1 MTCENRQ
8 FPNSIFNIDRTYT
21 AHLMKAIEAAQAK
34 ADELGLDLSNCSI
47 DCREER
53 LAQQSDSRIL
63 SFWFYSEDL
72 VDWMEGFSENFY
84 DFSVAID
91 PDTGQVIQSLEP
103 SRRSAYKK
111 VSSQDFSN
119 NRTRAPK

>member
-1 MTCENRQ
+1 MMCENRQ
-8 FPNSIFNIDRTYT
+8 FPNSIFNIDRKYT

-53 LAQQSDSRIL
+53 LAEQSDSRIF

-84 DFSVAID
+84 DFSVAIN
-91 PDTGQVIQSLEP
+91 PDTGQVIQILGP
-103 SRRSAYKK
+103 SRRSAYMKDN
-111 VSSQDFSN
+111 S
-119 NRTRAPK
+119 